1 VSGPDGQVP
10 RPEARAYEVEGDVA
24 GARPSPGR
32 AGVAALRS
40 GPVTGGRPPAGLRR
54 LKLVA
59 FVLLGLMLAA
69 DLVSKDLLM
78 ESLVLRE
85 GRNGERDIDLIPG
98 FFALQGT
105 WNPGVTFGMAR
116 GYTFEILVLT
126 GAATLALL
134 TWLVATRRAS
144 RLLHIGLGLII
155 SGALGNLYDRI
166 RWSEVRDF
174 FLIYLGALEKP
185 DWTWPNFNV
194 ADASI
199 VVGVGLVIWDALFGL
214 HPTAPKRVLPAAG
227 VQLP

>member
-1 VSGPDGQVP
+1 MSGPDGRGSAP
-10 RPEARAYEVEGDVA
+10 EDRAPEDRAPEAGG
-24 GARPSPGR
+24 GATQASPR
-32 AGVAALRS
+32 
-40 GPVTGGRPPAGLRR
+40 GLRR

-59 FVLLGLMLAA
+59 FVLLGTMLAA
-69 DLVSKDLLM
+69 DLVSKSLLM
-78 ESLVLRE
+78 DSLVLRE

-116 GYTFEILVLT
+116 GYTFEIMVLT

-134 TWLVATRRAS
+134 TWLVATRQAS
-144 RLLHIGLGLII
+144 RLLHLGLGLII

-174 FLIYLGALEKP
+174 FLIYLGKLDKP

-194 ADASI
+194 ADAAI
-199 VVGVGLVIWDALFGL
+199 VTGVGLVIWDALFGQ
-214 HPTAPKRVLPAAG
+214 HHAPAKPAAPASASR
-227 VQLP
+227 LP